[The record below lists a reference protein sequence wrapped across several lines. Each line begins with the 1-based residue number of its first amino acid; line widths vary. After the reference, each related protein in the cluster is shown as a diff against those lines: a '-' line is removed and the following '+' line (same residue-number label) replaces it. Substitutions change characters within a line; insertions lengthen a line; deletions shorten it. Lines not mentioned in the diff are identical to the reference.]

1 MGSKRVG
8 FARIRSLINENTN
21 QLKHRRAVVRTAL
34 TADTTLTAADQGSV
48 ILIDGSAAA
57 NFTISLPTA
66 PEVGSEYYFC
76 LADDNNAAAQVVV
89 DSGVNNKIEGFAVA
103 LLASSNTTAYHSHRI
118 LGFDDAAKKGSMMHI
133 VCVDATA
140 GAVRWLIID
149 SKSSLAFINA
159 IA

>member
-1 MGSKRVG
+1 M
-8 FARIRSLINENTN
+8 
-21 QLKHRRAVVRTAL
+21 
-34 TADTTLTAADQGSV
+34 
-48 ILIDGSAAA
+48 
-57 NFTISLPTA
+57 
-66 PEVGSEYYFC
+66 
-76 LADDNNAAAQVVV
+76 V